1 MSIFS
6 TGAKVVGKLLTPA
19 EKAASDFVKGKSN
32 IIPSETKSGQT
43 GLFMPSDYKPA
54 IPKRTPQGGPGLGG
68 IMTSPPFKGGGR
80 FTSGDPRA
88 AVTGLARR
96 EELSM
101 KSKVAAKRSKAKKP
115 VKGSITTSMPKG
127 RAMGPDTKEQS
138 KVDDLFGVKW

>member
-19 EKAASDFVKGKSN
+19 EKAASDFVKGTSK

-43 GLFMPSDYKPA
+43 GLFGPSDYKIPR
-54 IPKRTPQGGPGLGG
+54 PKRTPQGGPGLGG
-68 IMTSPPFKGGGR
+68 VMSSPPFKGGGR
-80 FTSGDPRA
+80 FISGDPRA

-101 KSKVAAKRSKAKKP
+101 KSKVAAKRIKAKKP
-115 VKGSITTSMPKG
+115 VKG
-127 RAMGPDTKEQS
+127 RAMGPDTQEQS